1 MDWDKWVLER
11 QLKGVDPFSGVNT
24 LSTEDLTD
32 FYNYLK
38 NPNTMQANSLSTLIN
53 AYSKEKGYSDFDEA
67 WKNIAKDYGFEEK
80 LPTESGAET
89 LQRTQDIANATQTA
103 GTTRTAAQNAGIN
116 RTKAGLLGSAGAN
129 SAATND
135 TVSGVQSNISNAT
148 STQNDWLAQQGYI
161 TGLENQAENY
171 RKGMALNAGSAFL
184 GGFGSGLQLG
194 GHI

>member
-1 MDWDKWVLER
+1 MTDKER
-11 QLKGVDPFSGVNT
+11 MSAFLKGDMS
-24 LSTEDLTD
+24 
-32 FYNYLK
+32 
-38 NPNTMQANSLSTLIN
+38 SLSSDELNDVYNFFSENYANKNLGDLANVMGLGDDYISGSITDTDSFWDVLAKKYN
-53 AYSKEKGYSDFDEA
+53 FADSSLAKNKEQS
-67 WKNIAKDYGFEEK
+67 
-80 LPTESGAET
+80 AET
-89 LQRTQDIANATQTA
+89 LQRIQDIANQSETGKTATTN
-103 GTTRTAAQNAGIN
+103 AQNAGIN

-135 TVSGVQSNISNAT
+135 TVSGVQSNLSNAT

-161 TGLENQAENY
+161 TGLENQANNY

>member
-1 MDWDKWVLER
+1 M
-11 QLKGVDPFSGVNT
+11 
-24 LSTEDLTD
+24 TD

-38 NPNTMQANSLSTLIN
+38 NPNTLYANLYSNLINSL
-53 AYSKEKGYSDFDEA
+53 SKEKGYSDFDEA
-67 WKNIAKDYGFEEK
+67 WKNLAKEYGFEGL
-80 LPTESGAET
+80 LPTESDAET

>member
-1 MDWDKWVLER
+1 MAEKYSDEYWEDYLYNNTP
-11 QLKGVDPFSGVNT
+11 KGSKYWSRLND
-24 LSTEDLTD
+24 LSTEELSSL
-32 FYNYLK
+32 YNYMK
-38 NPNTMQANSLSTLIN
+38 NNYQYNAYGKKYKSFDDFWNALSTTYN
-53 AYSKEKGYSDFDEA
+53 YTDVTPVTPSAE
-67 WKNIAKDYGFEEK
+67 NI
-80 LPTESGAET
+80 
-89 LQRTQDIANATQTA
+89 QRTQDIANATQTA